1 MKTEERSST
10 LTQRT
15 MCSLAYQL
23 ANALE
28 LVFCGPSCMDEWLCS
43 KLIFGM

>member
-1 MKTEERSST
+1 MKMEERSST
-10 LTQRT
+10 PTQRM
-15 MCSLAYQL
+15 MCSLAYHI

-28 LVFCGPSCMDEWLCS
+28 LVFCCLSCMDVWLDS